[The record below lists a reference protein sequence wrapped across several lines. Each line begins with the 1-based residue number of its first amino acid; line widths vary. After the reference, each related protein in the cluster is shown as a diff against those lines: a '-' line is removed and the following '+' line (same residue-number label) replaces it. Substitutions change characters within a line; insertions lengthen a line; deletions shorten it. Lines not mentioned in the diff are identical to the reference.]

1 MSPSRPIQPFDFQP
15 EPIWWDGPF
24 NPTLICPKI
33 LLNMYVKSVKS
44 KKYAKIF
51 DWEVYVEAHDVW
63 SLGSTQVNYHLVQ
76 QKWILKECFRS
87 ADHHIEIVLHAYW
100 VMNKDYNSQ
109 IFMLRS
115 VLFKHPGNQ
124 TGK

>member
-63 SLGSTQVNYHLVQ
+63 SLGSTEVNFERVLQISGLSYGNCATCILSDEQRLQFPDLYVEICAVQ
-76 QKWILKECFRS
+76 TSW
-87 ADHHIEIVLHAYW
+87 
-100 VMNKDYNSQ
+100 
-109 IFMLRS
+109 
-115 VLFKHPGNQ
+115 
-124 TGK
+124 